1 MYPKVNQN
9 ISIDIIDQDFSFKT
23 VVADYADEEILLRY
37 PLDRKIIGMLF
48 PGTKL
53 EINFITGENKFF
65 FEAEIIGRTNDTIPL
80 CRITKPKEND
90 ILKIQQREN
99 FRVNATLTVELA
111 GKEGMTNNISAGG
124 VLCTVDLDREVQVG
138 EEVTGTL
145 YISSGQG
152 KMPGHIYFLA
162 KVVRIYHMKEHDR
175 KSIALQFLEIDK
187 HDQKRIIQY
196 CFDRQRQLR
205 LKEKEIRK

>member
-9 ISIDIIDQDFSFKT
+9 ISVEIKNKDFTFKT
-23 VVADYADEEILLRY
+23 VVADYVKEEIHLSY

-53 EINFITGENKFF
+53 EIIFITDDNKYY
-65 FEAEIIGRTNDTIPL
+65 FEAEVIGRTNETIPL
-80 CRITKPKEND
+80 CRITKPLEKD
-90 ILKIQQREN
+90 IMKIQQREN

-124 VLCTVDLDREVQVG
+124 VLCTVDSNQEVLVG

-145 YISSGQG
+145 HISMGNG
-152 KMPGHIYFLA
+152 KMPEQVYFLA
-162 KVVRIYHMKEHDR
+162 KVVRISHMKEHGR
-175 KSIALQFLEIDK
+175 NNIALQFIEIDK

-196 CFDRQRQLR
+196 CFERQRQLR
-205 LKEKEIRK
+205 LTEREIRR